1 MSSQSRSVRVEATA
15 SGALA
20 GHFEAMASPCEV
32 LVDGADAATLQ
43 TLTGQVAE
51 EVWRIERHWSR
62 YLPGNVVDCINRA
75 DGQPVEVDEET
86 GRFLDYAAR
95 LWDISDGLFDIT
107 SGVLRR
113 AFHFDGSDRLP
124 SAEAVKALLPLVGWD
139 KVQWQSPMLQLLPG
153 MQIDFGGIGKE
164 YAVDRACAIAA
175 SASGLPVLVNCGGDL
190 ASSAPRADGKPWMVG
205 IDVQGMD
212 VDAPVIALHR
222 GGIASSGDVHRYL
235 MKDGVRYPHVLD
247 PRTGWPVTGG
257 PRVVTV
263 AAGSCTE
270 AGVLSTLALLHGAK
284 AEQFLNEFAAEAKV
298 IW

>member
-1 MSSQSRSVRVEATA
+1 MSDQARSVRVETTT

-20 GHFEAMASPCEV
+20 GRFEAMASPCEV
-32 LVDGADAATLQ
+32 LVDGADASTLQ
-43 TLTGQVAE
+43 AVTGQVAE
-51 EVWRIERHWSR
+51 EVWRIERRWSR
-62 YLPGNVVDCINRA
+62 YLPGNVVDRINHAEGR
-75 DGQPVEVDEET
+75 PVEVDEET
-86 GRFLDYAAR
+86 GRFLDYAAQ
-95 LWDISDGLFDIT
+95 LWAISDGLFDIT
-107 SGVLRR
+107 SGVLRQ
-113 AFHFDGSDRLP
+113 AFRFDGSDRLP
-124 SAEAVKALLPLVGWD
+124 TDEAVQALMPLVGWD
-139 KVQWQSPMLQLLPG
+139 KVQWQSPMLKLLPG

-175 SASGLPVLVNCGGDL
+175 TTSGLPVLVNCGGDL
-190 ASSAPRADGKPWMVG
+190 ASSAPRANGQPWLVG
-205 IDVQGMD
+205 VDVQGMD
-212 VDAPVIALHR
+212 VDAPMIALHR

-235 MKDGVRYPHVLD
+235 LKDGVRYPHVLD

-270 AGVLSTLALLHGAK
+270 AGVLSTLALLHGEK